1 MSDDTVNIH
10 FAKTHLSRL
19 IERVSSGATVVIAN
33 AGHPV
38 ARLVPY
44 AEPPRA
50 VRVPGALAN
59 RGFGIVARTSSLDL
73 ATVDSQPQ
81 ADGA

>member
-1 MSDDTVNIH
+1 MPDETVNIH

-38 ARLVPY
+38 ARLVQG
-44 AEPPRA
+44 PRRLTSPSPIQNRKPMA
-50 VRVPGALAN
+50 PDVPAA
-59 RGFGIVARTSSLDL
+59 
-73 ATVDSQPQ
+73 
-81 ADGA
+81 

>member
-1 MSDDTVNIH
+1 MTDEIVNIH

-19 IERVSSGATVVIAN
+19 IERVVAGSSVVIAN

-44 AEPPRA
+44 AEPLRA
-50 VRVPGALAN
+50 VRSPGALAN
-59 RGFGIVARTSSLDL
+59 RGFGVVLTLDGP
-73 ATVDSQPQ
+73 ATDPQAQ

>member
-1 MSDDTVNIH
+1 MPDETVNIH

-59 RGFGIVARTSSLDL
+59 RGFGILAGAAPVDFAVA
-73 ATVDSQPQ
+73 DSEPQ